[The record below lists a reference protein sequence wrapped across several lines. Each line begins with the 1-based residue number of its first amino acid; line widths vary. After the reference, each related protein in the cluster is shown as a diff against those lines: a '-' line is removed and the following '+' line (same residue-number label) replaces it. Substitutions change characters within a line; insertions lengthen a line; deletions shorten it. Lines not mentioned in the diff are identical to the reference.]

1 MNKCPNYIKLINW
14 FWDNVPHME
23 GYKSVDAVLFLAIV
37 DSINR
42 NTWQP
47 TSISF
52 ESLITKC
59 RIGKRVY
66 LEARE
71 WLLKNKLIEI
81 TAGKN
86 AFQMARFNLG
96 IAVLNGTGTDT
107 ATQGIAV
114 LNGTGTDTAT
124 QGIAEKDVISY
135 GDRINL
141 MEELML
147 DRYDNKIPFDQTHI
161 TTNLT
166 VDEIESRYGTRV
178 RSRMREMFNLIE
190 LHGSDMRK

>member
-107 ATQGIAV
+107 ATQGIA
-114 LNGTGTDTAT
+114 
-124 QGIAEKDVISY
+124 EKDVISY